1 MYFRFG
7 IVDITSQNRLKF
19 QFISHKVKLGAIFT
33 ERGAARGKEGEGEGG
48 GGRGGGGGGRG
59 EGGGGG
65 RSRTS
70 RSQARTVEIHK
81 ARPII
86 R

>member
-1 MYFRFG
+1 MYCR
-7 IVDITSQNRLKF
+7 VSCDACQNRLKF

-48 GGRGGGGGGRG
+48 GRREGGR
-59 EGGGGG
+59 

-70 RSQARTVEIHK
+70 RSQARTVDIHK